1 MISHTCA
8 DVLGVVQ
15 SVGPLTTVNRKSN
28 NEEIPKRDVVL
39 VDQRYVDAYGLYQC
53 IHLVLVAFKER
64 LSALERIEAVESH

>member
-1 MISHTCA
+1 MSLCSRLQVSDAESVVEITENHVVLVLTFHGCA

-39 VDQRYVDAYGLYQC
+39 VDQRFV
-53 IHLVLVAFKER
+53 VAE
-64 LSALERIEAVESH
+64 LH

>member
-1 MISHTCA
+1 MIVNDPFCTFRGSA

-39 VDQRYVDAYGLYQC
+39 VDQR
-53 IHLVLVAFKER
+53 
-64 LSALERIEAVESH
+64 